1 MSTKVPTPK
10 AQEDDDLS
18 PPRRKTA
25 TNDNLSPLKRDDS
38 PPPRRNDRHSRQ
50 ESSPP
55 PLQSAKSKRRCLSE
69 HQEKLAERYAQ
80 WSRGLAQVRQS
91 EDAVKHYL
99 EQSEKPLARYRD
111 DKDLDTMLI
120 QKERQGKI

>member
-1 MSTKVPTPK
+1 MSTKVRAPK

-25 TNDNLSPLKRDDS
+25 TTDHFS
-38 PPPRRNDRHSRQ
+38 PPRRGDSSPPRQ

-55 PLQSAKSKRRCLSE
+55 RFQSAKSKRRCLSE

-80 WSRGLAQVRQS
+80 WNRGLAQVRQS

-99 EQSEKPLARYRD
+99 EQSEKPLARYRN

-120 QKERQGKI
+120 QKERQGNI